1 MLALALSA
9 CAWSGSGRVQ
19 YAAAVTVRSP
29 ELVTLEESPDVYVL
43 ADADEPVFYTD
54 NYYWLYRDNGW
65 YRSHSYD
72 RDWESVR
79 SPSPRLRNI
88 HSPTAYVR
96 YRSRHQEARNT
107 PTPMPQREPW
117 RDDQP
122 RTDVPQNLPPH
133 AQPPLQPTEPQQA
146 PTPNPMPPQQQPP
159 INDHHI
165 DANAPRSPSSP
176 APRDQV
182 RRDDVRIPEDG
193 SYERAPGAPAQ
204 VKDDMSQQQPPGQ
217 VRRDE
222 GSTKVAPG
230 QIKRDERN
238 QEHAE
243 DKAQKQEQRDEN
255 KASKQDEKDENKKD
269 KKRDY

>member
-1 MLALALSA
+1 
-9 CAWSGSGRVQ
+9 
-19 YAAAVTVRSP
+19 
-29 ELVTLEESPDVYVL
+29 
-43 ADADEPVFYTD
+43 
-54 NYYWLYRDNGW
+54 
-65 YRSHSYD
+65 
-72 RDWESVR
+72 VR

-193 SYERAPGAPAQ
+193 SYERAPGAQ
-204 VKDDMSQQQPPGQ
+204 VKDDMPQQPPGQ
-217 VRRDE
+217 VRKDE

-238 QEHAE
+238 QQRAE
-243 DKAQKQEQRDEN
+243 DKAQKQNE
-255 KASKQDEKDENKKD
+255 KATKQDEKDETKKD